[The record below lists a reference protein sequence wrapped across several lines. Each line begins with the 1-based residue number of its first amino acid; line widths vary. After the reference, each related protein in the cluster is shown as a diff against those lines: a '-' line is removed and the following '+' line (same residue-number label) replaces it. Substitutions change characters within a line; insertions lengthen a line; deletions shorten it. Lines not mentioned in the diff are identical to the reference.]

1 MGKFKRLWQGVN
13 AVLGVFGAKY
23 ISPPGISLC
32 RSSEGKDF
40 PKKTVITKTVKLKGV
55 PLDKLTN
62 DWYQPRLTRFILKGG
77 IMETVWKLQDAKSQF
92 SKVVQNALKSGPQY
106 VTRRGTKAVVVLSVR
121 DYEKL
126 ISNKLS
132 FKDFLLSCPKMD
144 EDFQIERQKD
154 YPRNIEL

>member
-1 MGKFKRLWQGVN
+1 
-13 AVLGVFGAKY
+13 
-23 ISPPGISLC
+23 
-32 RSSEGKDF
+32 
-40 PKKTVITKTVKLKGV
+40 
-55 PLDKLTN
+55 
-62 DWYQPRLTRFILKGG
+62 
-77 IMETVWKLQDAKSQF
+77 METVWKLQDAKSQF

-132 FKDFLLSCPKMD
+132 FKDFLLGCPKMD

-154 YPRNIEL
+154 YPRNLEL